1 MLYLFIPAVVLLLW
15 LTSKLIAYYA
25 TTLGLLYYLGTKY
38 DDVLTLEK
46 TRELRDYA
54 LQRRISEFT
63 GKKS

>member
-1 MLYLFIPAVVLLLW
+1 MFYILIIAALLLLW

-54 LQRRISEFT
+54 LQRRISELT

>member
-1 MLYLFIPAVVLLLW
+1 MLYLLIPAAILLLW
-15 LTSKLIAYYA
+15 STTKLIAYYA

-54 LQRRISEFT
+54 LQRRISELT